1 VTSSNTLKTKG
12 NVYDWKNMFH
22 VTRFCFSCN
31 FFFIHCLVA
40 GIYPVN
46 ACHYVSRNLAL
57 YLWLKRTAKAAVMD
71 VLRAETAERNDLSRQ
86 KKGC

>member
-1 VTSSNTLKTKG
+1 
-12 NVYDWKNMFH
+12 MFH
-22 VTRFCFSCN
+22 VTRFCFPRN
-31 FFFIHCLVA
+31 FFFIHCVA
-40 GIYPVN
+40 GIYPVS

-57 YLWLKRTAKAAVMD
+57 YLLLKRTANAPGMD